1 MKTISPSKKASGFG
15 LNEVLV
21 VIAIIGIIA
30 SMAIP
35 SFAGLLDRGQ
45 GAKDLRNAH
54 SLVTTFSAARS
65 AGAKFTSLNKQAVCE
80 ALTGNANSAT
90 PVRGCGIFSTANFQ
104 VTMSA
109 VELDRAL
116 AYLQESGSGESFTL
130 SLKAS

>member
-1 MKTISPSKKASGFG
+1 MKTISPSKKTSGFG

-35 SFAGLLDRGQ
+35 AFAGLLDRGQ
-45 GAKDLRNAH
+45 DAKDLRNAH

-65 AGAKFTSLNKQAVCE
+65 AGAKFTTLNKQAVCE
-80 ALTGNANSAT
+80 ALTGNANAQ
-90 PVRGCGIFSTANFQ
+90 PVRGCGMFSTANFQ
-104 VTMSA
+104 VAMSP

-116 AYLQESGSGESFTL
+116 AYLQESGAGKSYNLT
-130 SLKAS
+130 LKAS